1 MKCRRLRT
9 VRTMSC
15 NTVPYKIPLIP
26 HLQRYIDI
34 VENEE
39 FPTCEEQKQLV
50 QYVRKVFETEELTVD
65 EIRVEKY
72 LSYQKYFPFDLFP
85 WEIFVF
91 ILHTCVFKKNGT
103 PRWKDLFALMG
114 RGAGKNAFLAFECF
128 CLTTDV
134 NGIAYYDVDI
144 CANSED
150 QAMTSF
156 NDIYNILEDPKLR
169 PKLEKHFQWNKT
181 EIINKKTRSRIK
193 YRTNNPKGKDGLRS
207 AIVAFDEIHA
217 YENWDNINVF
227 TTGLGKK
234 PHPRR
239 IYITT
244 NGDVRDGPLDQLLK
258 KSKQILNGEIP
269 DNGFLPFICQLDSD
283 DEVHDVEMWAKANP
297 SLPYLPTL
305 LEEMLGEY
313 EDYKLD
319 PINNSSFMTKRMNRP
334 QGRKDTEVTSWENI
348 LATNREVPD
357 LSGWSCVLGI
367 DFQKTTDFA
376 SVFLLFKNREQ
387 WYGIHHSWFCT
398 ASKDKHRIKLPL
410 DDQVQRGLLTI
421 VDDVEIS
428 ATQLTDWIRAQKT
441 AYNFNIKK
449 IALDSYRYSWLARA
463 LKDIGFDAKEG
474 KVKLLRPS
482 DIMQVVQ
489 KVSSC
494 FIGHRIAWGDD
505 PMMRWYT
512 NNAKLEP
519 AKNNNYTYGKIEPKS
534 RKTDGFM
541 AFVAAMVIEEELP
554 ETYEIQWLP
563 PIIL

>member
-1 MKCRRLRT
+1 
-9 VRTMSC
+9 MS
-15 NTVPYKIPLIP
+15 YKTPISP

-39 FPTCEEQKQLV
+39 TPTCEYQKQLI
-50 QYVRKVFETEELTVD
+50 QYIRRVFETEELTVD
-65 EIRVEKY
+65 EIRAEKY
-72 LSYQKYFPFDLFP
+72 LSYQRYFPFELFP
-85 WEIFVF
+85 WEVFVF
-91 ILHTCVFKKNGT
+91 ILHTCVFKSNGL

-114 RGAGKNAFLAFECF
+114 RGAGKNGFLSFECF
-128 CLTTDV
+128 CLTTDA
-134 NGIAYYDVDI
+134 NGVAYYDIDI

-150 QAMTSF
+150 QAKTSF
-156 NDIYNILEDPKLR
+156 MDIHNILEDPKHIG
-169 PKLEKHFQWNKT
+169 KLEKHFRWNLT
-181 EIINKKTRSRIK
+181 EIVNLKTRSRIK

-207 AIVAFDEIHA
+207 AMVAFDEIHA
-217 YENWDNINVF
+217 YENWDNIDVF

-244 NGDVRDGPLDQLLK
+244 NGDVRDGPLDQLIK
-258 KSKQILNGEIP
+258 KSAQILNGEIP

-283 DEVHDVEMWAKANP
+283 DEVHDSTLWAKANP

-305 LEEMLGEY
+305 MEEMLGEY

-319 PINNSSFMTKRMNRP
+319 PINNSGFMTKRMNRP
-334 QGRKDTEVTSWENI
+334 QGRRDTEVTSWDNI

-357 LSGWSCVLGI
+357 LTGWSCVCGI

-376 SVFLLFKNREQ
+376 SAFLLFKERDQ

-398 ASKDKHRIKLPL
+398 ASADRHRIKLPL
-410 DDQVQRGLLTI
+410 EDQVQRGLLTI

-428 ATQLTDWIRAQKT
+428 QDIIVGWIREQK
-441 AYNFNIKK
+441 ARYNIQK
-449 IALDSYRYSWLARA
+449 IALDSYRYSVLARA
-463 LKDIGFDAKEG
+463 LKDAGFDAKDG

-489 KVSSC
+489 KISSA
-494 FIGHRIAWGDD
+494 FIGQRIAWGDD

-512 NNAKLEP
+512 NNAKMEP
-519 AKNNNYTYGKIEPKS
+519 APNNNFKYGKIEPRS

-541 AFVAAMVIEEELP
+541 AFVAAMTIEEELP
-554 ETYEIQWLP
+554 ESYNIEWLP

>member
-9 VRTMSC
+9 VRTMTC
-15 NTVPYKIPLIP
+15 NTVPYKTQLIP

-39 FPTCEEQKQLV
+39 FQTCEYQKQLV

-65 EIRVEKY
+65 EIRAEKY

-85 WEIFVF
+85 WEIFVL
-91 ILHTCVFKKNGT
+91 ILHTCVFKKNGR
-103 PRWKDLFALMG
+103 PRWKDLFTLVG
-114 RGAGKNAFLAFECF
+114 RGAGKNAFLAYECF
-128 CLTTDV
+128 CLTTEA

-169 PKLEKHFQWNKT
+169 PKLEKHFRWNKT
-181 EIINKKTRSRIK
+181 EIVNKKTRSRIK

-207 AIVAFDEIHA
+207 ALVAFDEIHA
-217 YENWDNINVF
+217 YENWDNIDVF

-258 KSKQILNGEIP
+258 KSQQILNGEIP

-283 DEVHDVEMWAKANP
+283 DEVHDIEMWTKANP
-297 SLPYLPTL
+297 SLPYLPDL
-305 LEEMLGEY
+305 MEEILGEY

-319 PINNSSFMTKRMNRP
+319 PINNSGFMTKRMNRP

-357 LSGWSCVLGI
+357 ISGWSCVIGI

-428 ATQLTDWIRAQKT
+428 ATQLTEWIMAQKY

-449 IALDSYRYSWLARA
+449 FAIDSYRYSWLARE

-474 KVKLLRPS
+474 KVKLVRPS

-489 KVSSC
+489 KVTSC
-494 FIGHRIAWGDD
+494 FIKHRIAWGDD

-554 ETYEIQWLP
+554 EVYEIQWLP